1 MAHNVLQKA
10 QKLFTRKKFSAVL
23 SLLEPK
29 IIDFRDSSEY
39 FYLLA
44 VSCMYMG
51 DLGGAQSY
59 LQRGRQIS
67 LRSPKLLLAQ
77 AALFLRKGDT
87 GQAVEFYLETL
98 EYDPK
103 NKIAKKAMQF
113 IRKHGDDQTLTIWI
127 QKEKIKQFYPSTGI
141 YIPVLPLIIF
151 SAALITTAIIA
162 FMPNLN
168 SPVNRAD
175 LSNITLSNDEKTKPV
190 VADLSVETYN
200 LLLSAD
206 EVNKAYL
213 QAQTFFHQYRD
224 NSALVE
230 INRILNSN
238 AIPEIKQKALLLKNY
253 LSAPSFESLVND
265 EKENFPYQKVI
276 KTPLFYSGCW
286 VVWRGTVAN
295 VIADENEFKC
305 DFVIGYD
312 TLENRIDGI
321 IPLSFHQPVTIDRAR
336 SLQVLG
342 NLTMIDGKIALEGK
356 TIYQP
361 LPERN

>member
-1 MAHNVLQKA
+1 MSNNVLQKA
-10 QKLFTRKKFSAVL
+10 HKLFTQKKFSAVL
-23 SLLEPK
+23 SMLEPK
-29 IIDFRDSSEY
+29 IIDFRDSAEY

-51 DLGGAQSY
+51 DLGGTQSY
-59 LQRGRQIS
+59 LQRGRQIR
-67 LRSPKLLLAQ
+67 LRDPKLLLAQ

-113 IRKHGDDQTLTIWI
+113 IRKHGDDQTLESWI
-127 QKEKIKQFYPSTGI
+127 QKEKIKQFYPPTGV
-141 YIPVLPLIIF
+141 YIPVFPFVILAFLIVAGSVIALLPK
-151 SAALITTAIIA
+151 TKPQTAD
-162 FMPNLN
+162 
-168 SPVNRAD
+168 RAD
-175 LSNITLSNDEKTKPV
+175 LSKIVLSTDEKTKPV
-190 VADLSVETYN
+190 VADLSIETYN

-206 EVNKAYL
+206 EVNKSYL
-213 QAQTFFHQYRD
+213 QAQTFFQQYRD

-238 AIPEIKQKALLLKNY
+238 AISQIKQKATLLKDF
-253 LSAPSFESLVND
+253 LSPPTFETLQSD
-265 EKENFPYQKVI
+265 EKENFSYQQVMKN
-276 KTPLFYSGCW
+276 PLFYAGCW
-286 VVWRGTVAN
+286 VVWRGRVAN
-295 VIADENEFKC
+295 IVTDETTFTC

-312 TLENRIDGI
+312 TENRIDGI
-321 IPLSFHQPVTIDRAR
+321 IPLFFNQPVTIDTAR

-342 NLTMIDGKIALEGK
+342 NLAFVDGRLSLIGK

-361 LPERN
+361 LSEKN